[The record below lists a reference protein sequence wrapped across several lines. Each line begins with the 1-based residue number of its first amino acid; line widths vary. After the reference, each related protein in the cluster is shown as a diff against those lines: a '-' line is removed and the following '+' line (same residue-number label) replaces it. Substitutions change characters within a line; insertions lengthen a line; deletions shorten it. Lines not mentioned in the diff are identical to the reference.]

1 MQMNDEKMM
10 PLDGKALQV
19 AEGVLS
25 AVHKV
30 MIVGRATA
38 KLKVRP
44 QTWSGLPGD
53 QFSPVRSEMRMTQS
67 VTLIL
72 KNVVQFD
79 ITVIGEEERRGA
91 ERNGKPFIYK
101 SDFDADDLD
110 GAIDD
115 SWRTRE
121 LLDFRLN
128 VGDRDLIVSN
138 TFGAL

>member
-1 MQMNDEKMM
+1 MNDEKMM

-79 ITVIGEEERRGA
+79 ITVIG
-91 ERNGKPFIYK
+91 
-101 SDFDADDLD
+101 D